1 MSKLDELKKELQG
14 LVDKGKITAK
24 EYQDKIDEAIY
35 GDGGYENKDDGMKK
49 KTYYLSTRGTCN
61 RVFNWKNS
69 KINIL

>member
-35 GDGGYENKDDGMKK
+35 GDGGYENKDDSMKK
-49 KTYYLSTRGTCN
+49 KH
-61 RVFNWKNS
+61 
-69 KINIL
+69 IILALGSLFIGFLIGKSIK